1 MADQLRNAL
10 EILRRKQVEQK
21 TGLPRSTLYDRI
33 RDKTFPA
40 PISLGGRSV
49 GWRQSDVEKWLEN
62 PAGYRAGQ

>member
-10 EILRRKQVEQK
+10 EILRHKQVEQK